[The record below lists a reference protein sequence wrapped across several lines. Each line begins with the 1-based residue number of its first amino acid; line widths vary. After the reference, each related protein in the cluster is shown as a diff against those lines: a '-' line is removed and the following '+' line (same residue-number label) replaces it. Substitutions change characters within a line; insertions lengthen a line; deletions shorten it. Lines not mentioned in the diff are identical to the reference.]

1 VVCKECRY
9 AVWPSQVVGHLTNKQ
24 HKLARKQA
32 EAEWE
37 EIQGWV
43 GVAQYPSEF
52 AVPPFVDRPI
62 DELASYDDGIKC
74 GLDDG
79 ECPYVCRGM
88 NTMKAHWRKI
98 HGFSAGQNR
107 GGSGMLKRE
116 DIERRISEHCRRVRC
131 QRFWIPI
138 LQRDRPSKGSTPYF
152 PASAN
157 HSHINRR
164 RDTLDLFWPARR
176 SSRLTRAVRVVFRL
190 PYCPPA
196 PTVM

>member
-1 VVCKECRY
+1 MSSNHSHHSSVWQVVVCKECRY

-37 EIQGWV
+37 EIQGWA

-52 AVPPFVDRPI
+52 AVPPFVNCPI

-131 QRFWIPI
+131 QRFFVQKEHSQYFEVRSGEEQREGSY
-138 LQRDRPSKGSTPYF
+138 LQLID
-152 PASAN
+152 
-157 HSHINRR
+157 
-164 RDTLDLFWPARR
+164 
-176 SSRLTRAVRVVFRL
+176 
-190 PYCPPA
+190 
-196 PTVM
+196 